1 MADTWHKVGK
11 VTVTKGSNI
20 VTGTNTVWLDNKQG
34 ITIGDI
40 FIVPGAG
47 SVQLYELKEII
58 SNTEMHLMSPYQ
70 GDNIVEGD
78 YALIPHET
86 ESVPDFAKRIAAA
99 LRYYQDALVS
109 IYNFAANEGDVEF
122 ISPEG
127 DIITVPSLH
136 AMEKQ
141 ITDAIE
147 NIAAEVND
155 KWSDTNVPEHG
166 KIPWAADKNEKRQQN
181 FDTNVVLIGNDNHD
195 SKYASIILRTMHP
208 DVDVTKGTTFIEK
221 VGDAGL
227 NIITR
232 NTDTGANNGLIT
244 IPSGENGIVYH
255 TGRPPTA
262 LETSATSME
271 PGLVLSTGAGDWT
284 TAQFIAW
291 LQGLGAFTKR
301 TLTVKCGWE
310 YASNR
315 NITDT
320 GLGNIQLAGVVIEF
334 VGRGASECTI
344 TLTCPRYSAGGTIGA
359 GAVLIYDSHGSSGG
373 FWRKVYTSL
382 NMPTANEIGALS
394 NENPVVKEG
403 FLALEQP
410 GTDTQK
416 GRVGAGSG
424 DVFLNNIVSAKFLQ
438 LKDNGTLTYNDK
450 LVYTGDQKPSA
461 NEINAGDIRAGGRIT
476 TIDTS
481 KLPTNTFYPIEFL
494 KGIGGSQHD
503 FIETIMVKSQSRGG
517 GDPYNQCQL
526 YGEIS
531 CGSWSDTPKWAELVH
546 HYYDPKERTI
556 GGVYITNNI
565 TNSFIIYVRGGNV
578 YDVTSASTAT
588 LKTTPIIYDNGN
600 AAQKV
605 TYPLITTN
613 NAPNITN
620 TSLVLDC
627 TSVGVGKYQW
637 GLTKNVS
644 SQLHLDSKVS
654 NSPTLTLGDDDTGF
668 GYRSDGAMN
677 IYANGTNWGTF
688 EGSTFKYPEIY
699 GIYPNS
705 FRMYHAT
712 RSAFWRNDGSQLYL
726 LKTNTNDPNGSYDNA
741 RPLYW
746 DMVNNVLNL
755 NPTWLNMHSGVRHYG
770 TVYFPSASG
779 SQMEFN
785 QRMWGTGTRLSV
797 SEWGWGAG
805 GGQAANWGMYLQRET
820 GLASGNQSRL
830 NVNGLINGTLEGTS
844 DPRLKGDKQVI
855 DPVQALDSIQRL
867 TGYTF
872 QWKTTGL
879 YSNGVMAD
887 DLLDVMPEAV
897 SIRGA
902 SSEEALAAGIEEG
915 DDIYTV
921 EYQQLHALQIQAI
934 KQLKDEVDDRDQKIA
949 AQNQVID
956 NLQAQLYD
964 LQQKIGDLIT
974 NNNLIG

>member
-20 VTGTNTVWLDNKQG
+20 VVGTNTVWLDNKQG

-141 ITDAIE
+141 IADVIE
-147 NIAAEVND
+147 KIAADVGD

-181 FDTNVVLIGNDNHD
+181 FDTNVLLVGNDNHD

-208 DVDVTKGTTFIEK
+208 DVDETKGTTFIEK
-221 VGDAGL
+221 VGDSGL

-232 NTDTGANNGLIT
+232 NTATGANNGLIT
-244 IPSGENGIVYH
+244 IPSAENGIIYH

-262 LETSATSME
+262 LETGGSSVQD
-271 PGLVLSTGAGDWT
+271 GLVLATGAGNWT
-284 TAQFIAW
+284 TAQFVAW

-301 TLTVKCGWE
+301 SFTVKCSWE
-310 YASNR
+310 YAANR

-320 GLGNIQLAGVVIEF
+320 GIGNVQMAGVVVEV
-334 VGRGASECTI
+334 VGKSSTECTI

-394 NENPVVKEG
+394 NENPVIKEG
-403 FLALEQP
+403 FLALEHP

-416 GRVGAGSG
+416 ARLGAGAG
-424 DVFLNNIVSAKFLQ
+424 DVFLNNMVSSAYLQ
-438 LKDNGTLTYNDK
+438 LKDNGTLTYNNK
-450 LVYTGDQKPSA
+450 LVYTEDQKPAA
-461 NEINAGDIRAGGRIT
+461 NDINAGDIRAGGRIT
-476 TIDTS
+476 TVSTLG
-481 KLPTNTFYPIEFL
+481 LPTTNFYPVEFL
-494 KGIGGSQHD
+494 KGVGGSQND
-503 FIETIMVKSQSRGG
+503 FIETFMVKGQSRGG
-517 GDPYNQCQL
+517 ADPYNQNQL
-526 YGEIS
+526 YGQIS
-531 CGSWSDTPKWAELVH
+531 CASWSDTPKWADLTYH
-546 HYYDPKERTI
+546 QYDAKERSI
-556 GGVYITNNI
+556 GGLYITNNM
-565 TNSFIIYVRGGNV
+565 TNSFVLYLRGGNS
-578 YDVTSASTAT
+578 YDITSAAVVT
-588 LKTTPIIYDNGN
+588 LKTSGIVYDNGN

-605 TYPLITTN
+605 TYPVSTN
-613 NAPNITN
+613 GTPAITN
-620 TSLVLDC
+620 ASLVLDC
-627 TSVGVGKYQW
+627 LTVVPGKHQW
-637 GLTKNVS
+637 GFEANHISGSMNIDTKWTGG
-644 SQLHLDSKVS
+644 
-654 NSPTLTLGDDDTGF
+654 PTLSIGEAGSGF
-668 GYRSDGAMN
+668 SYRSAGSMN
-677 IYANGTNWGTF
+677 IFMGGTNWGIF
-688 EGSTFKYPEIY
+688 EGSVLKYPEIY

-705 FRMYHAT
+705 FRMHHAT
-712 RSAFWRNDGSQLYL
+712 RSVFWRNDGNQLYL
-726 LKTNTNDPNGSYDNA
+726 LRTNDGDPNGSYNNY

-746 DMVNNVLNL
+746 DLVNNVLNL
-755 NPTWLNMHSGVRHYG
+755 SPTWLNMHSGVRHYG

-785 QRMWGTGTRLSV
+785 QRMWGSGTRLSV

-820 GLASGNQSRL
+820 GLATGNQSRL

-844 DPRLKGDKQVI
+844 DPRLKTAKQVLGG
-855 DPVQALDSIQRL
+855 VQALDAIQL
-867 TGYTF
+867 LNGYSF

-887 DLLDVMPEAV
+887 ELMVVMPEAV

-902 SSEEALAAGIEEG
+902 NALEAEAAGIEEG
-915 DDIYTV
+915 EDIYTV
-921 EYQQLHALQIQAI
+921 EYQQLHALEIEAI
-934 KQLKDEVDDRDQKIA
+934 KQLKVLVEERDAQIN
-949 AQNQVID
+949 AQNEVIA
-956 NLQAQLYD
+956 NLQAQFAL
-964 LQQKIGDLIT
+964 LERRLGDLIT
-974 NNNLIG
+974 NNNLVS